1 MNINQVAQDCLLI
14 IANDLVAI
22 DLLRVTEPGG
32 NPSFESCPM
41 FNTNTAIV
49 PQEIESPRSFAAERH
64 EHRPDRPTF
73 SEYLDQDATRFFY
86 RWGGELSSILIRVRA
101 RFEGDLDQYLL
112 YMIFLLAELAQGV
125 AAAEAQARGDAPK
138 PRERKGMNALSLSDI
153 TLIPRETARR
163 KLQQLVA
170 DGYLTREGEG
180 LYFLGDRYGL
190 DAFFWDLK
198 PLFWDSL
205 APPAQQRAPD

>member
-1 MNINQVAQDCLLI
+1 MFGAHSAITTQVA
-14 IANDLVAI
+14 
-22 DLLRVTEPGG
+22 P
-32 NPSFESCPM
+32 P
-41 FNTNTAIV
+41 
-49 PQEIESPRSFAAERH
+49 PRSFAA
-64 EHRPDRPTF
+64 DRDDAPAEKPTF
-73 SEYLDQDATRFFY
+73 DEFLDQDATRFFY
-86 RWGGELSSILIRVRA
+86 RWGGQLSSILIRVRA

-112 YMIFLLAELAQGV
+112 YTIFLLGELAQLV
-125 AAAEAQARGDAPK
+125 AAADAAARGEAPR

-170 DGYLTREGEG
+170 DGYLRREGEG
-180 LYFLGDRYGL
+180 LYFLAERYGL

-205 APPAQQRAPD
+205 TPPAVLREPATDQDA

>member
-1 MNINQVAQDCLLI
+1 MFG
-14 IANDLVAI
+14 ANSAM
-22 DLLRVTEPGG
+22 
-32 NPSFESCPM
+32 S
-41 FNTNTAIV
+41 
-49 PQEIESPRSFAAERH
+49 SPAPASRSFAAEPAAERRA
-64 EHRPDRPTF
+64 EPGF
-73 SEYLDQDATRFFY
+73 SEFLDQDASRFFY
-86 RWGGELSSILIRVRA
+86 RWGGELSSILIRIRA
-101 RFEGDLDQYLL
+101 RFDGDLDQYLL
-112 YMIFLLAELAQGV
+112 YLIFLLGELSQMV
-125 AAAEAQARGDAPK
+125 AGAEALGRGETPR

-170 DGYLTREGEG
+170 DGYLRREGEG

-205 APPAQQRAPD
+205 VPPASSAGAG